1 MPGAKT
7 WPIPDRRLPGG
18 QRRVMKNQKVMM
30 LMLAT
35 VIVSAAGGV
44 TSVSAVQLKKL
55 QNDGKELA
63 ILDPR
68 EEGTYGSGHL
78 LHAVN
83 IPLSKL
89 ELNVDSL
96 VPRLSTRIVLADGGE
111 GTAERAAVRLQEL
124 GYTNVAVLKGGYRA
138 WKKAGYEI
146 FSGMSVPGKA
156 FGEWIAVHYNT
167 PQITAEDL
175 HRKIVNG
182 ENVLILDSRPA
193 NEYADMN
200 IPGSINVPGSELVY
214 RFPELGVKP
223 ETLVVVNCAGRTR
236 SIIGAQ
242 SLINAGVKNKVV
254 ALNGGTMAWQTS
266 GFELEHGSKRD
277 APKPSEQ
284 HFQQALEAAQKVADR
299 YGVKTID
306 AQTLATFKADKDRT
320 VYLID
325 LRTPEEY
332 RAGHRP
338 DSSYGWGVQLVQ
350 GMDKYAATRHARIVL
365 VDNYLVRALMTA
377 SWLVQADW
385 PETYVLADPFRGVE
399 LTSGDYKP
407 VSLGLSKQTLPA
419 IDAAKLREMLN
430 TNSATVVDAADSSS
444 YAKGHI
450 PGAWFVIRARL
461 GESINRM
468 PLSENL
474 VVTGNNATLA
484 ALTAQDLARLTGKSV
499 SVLAGGNAAWQKA
512 GLPMKSGMERPGTQ
526 VDDIFVQPFLWGQL
540 DPASAEF
547 RKAADDY
554 LAWELQ
560 LPAQLERAKE
570 TDFKL
575 VK

>member
-1 MPGAKT
+1 
-7 WPIPDRRLPGG
+7 
-18 QRRVMKNQKVMM
+18 MKNKKVVV

-35 VIVSAAGGV
+35 LTVSAADSF
-44 TSVSAVQLKKL
+44 TKVSAVQLKKL

-68 EEGTYGSGHL
+68 EEGTYGVGHL

-89 ELNVDSL
+89 ELNVDLL
-96 VPRLSTRIVLADGGE
+96 VPRRSTRIVLADGGE
-111 GTAERAAVRLQEL
+111 GTAERAAVRLKEL
-124 GYTNVAVLKGGYRA
+124 GYTNLAVLKGGYQA
-138 WKKAGYEI
+138 WNQAGYEI

-156 FGEWIAVHYNT
+156 FGEWIAVHYQT
-167 PQITAEDL
+167 PEITAEEL
-175 HRKIVNG
+175 HRKVTNG
-182 ENVLILDSRPA
+182 EDVLILDSRPA

-214 RFPELGVKP
+214 RFSELGVNP

-242 SLINAGVKNKVV
+242 SLINAGVKNRVV

-266 GFELEHGSKRD
+266 GFELEHGSKRH
-277 APKPSEQ
+277 APEPSQQ
-284 HFQQALEAAQKVADR
+284 HFRQALEAAQKVANR
-299 YGVKTID
+299 YGVTTIS
-306 AQTLATFKADKDRT
+306 AQTLVKFKADKDRT
-320 VYLID
+320 AYVID

-385 PETYVLADPFRGVE
+385 PETYVLGDPFQGVE
-399 LTSGDYKP
+399 LTTGDHKP
-407 VSLGLSKQTLPA
+407 AILGLSKQTPPA
-419 IDAAKLREMLN
+419 VEAAQLSEMLKVN
-430 TNSATVVDAADSSS
+430 RATVLDVADSPS
-444 YAKGHI
+444 YTKGHI
-450 PGAWFVIRARL
+450 PGAWFIIRARL
-461 GESINRM
+461 GESIKKM
-468 PLSENL
+468 PPSDNF
-474 VVTGNNATLA
+474 VVTGNEPSMA
-484 ALTAQDLARLTGKSV
+484 ALAAQDLAKLTGKSV
-499 SVLAGGNAAWQKA
+499 SVLAGGNAAWRQA
-512 GLPMKSGMERPGTQ
+512 GLPLKSGMERPGTR

-540 DPASAEF
+540 DPTSAEF
-547 RKAADDY
+547 RKAANDY

-560 LPAQLERAKE
+560 LPSQLERAKE

-575 VK
+575 GN

>member
-1 MPGAKT
+1 
-7 WPIPDRRLPGG
+7 
-18 QRRVMKNQKVMM
+18 MKGKKVVV
-30 LMLAT
+30 LTLAT
-35 VIVSAAGGV
+35 LTVAAADSF
-44 TSVSAVQLKKL
+44 TRVSAVQLKKL
-55 QNDGKELA
+55 QNDRKELA

-68 EEGTYGSGHL
+68 EEGTYGLGHL

-89 ELNVDSL
+89 ELNVDLL
-96 VPRLSTRIVLADGGE
+96 VPRRSTRIVLADGGE
-111 GTAERAAVRLQEL
+111 GTAERAAVRLKEL
-124 GYTNVAVLKGGYRA
+124 GYTNLAVLKGGYQA
-138 WKKAGYEI
+138 WKQAGYEI

-156 FGEWIAVHYNT
+156 FGEWIAVQYDT
-167 PQITAEDL
+167 PEITSEDL
-175 HRKIVNG
+175 HRKIANG
-182 ENVLILDSRPA
+182 EDVLILDSRPA
-193 NEYADMN
+193 NEYAEMN

-266 GFELEHGSKRD
+266 GFELEHGSRRQ
-277 APKPSEQ
+277 ASEPSGQNFRE
-284 HFQQALEAAQKVADR
+284 ALEAAQKVADR

-306 AQTLATFKADKDRT
+306 AQTLAKFKADKDRT
-320 VYLID
+320 VYVID

-350 GMDKYAATRHARIVL
+350 GMDKYAATRRARIVL

-399 LTSGDYKP
+399 LTTGDYKP
-407 VSLGLSKQTLPA
+407 VILGLSKQSAPPV
-419 IDAAKLREMLN
+419 DAPKLSEMLKM
-430 TNSATVVDAADSSS
+430 NSATVVDVADSSS

-461 GESINRM
+461 GESIERM
-468 PLSENL
+468 PLSQSL
-474 VVTGNNATLA
+474 VVTGNEPGMA
-484 ALTAQDLARLTGKSV
+484 ALAAQDLAKLTGKSV
-499 SVLAGGNAAWQKA
+499 SVLAGGNAAWRKA
-512 GLPMKSGMERPGTQ
+512 GHPVKSGMERPGTQ
-526 VDDIFVQPFLWGQL
+526 VDDIFLQPFLWGQL

-547 RKAADDY
+547 RKAANDY

-575 VK
+575 AGK

>member
-1 MPGAKT
+1 
-7 WPIPDRRLPGG
+7 
-18 QRRVMKNQKVMM
+18 MKYKKVLMV
-30 LMLAT
+30 MLAAVT
-35 VIVSAAGGV
+35 ASATGSFTRVSAGA
-44 TSVSAVQLKKL
+44 LKAL
-55 QNDGKELA
+55 ENDGRELA

-68 EEGTYGSGHL
+68 EEGAYGVAHL

-89 ELNVDSL
+89 ELNIDLL
-96 VPRLSTRIVLADGGE
+96 VPRRSTRIVLADGGE
-111 GTAERAAVRLQEL
+111 GTAERAAVKLREL
-124 GYTNVAVLKGGYRA
+124 GYTNLAVLDGGNPA
-138 WKKAGYEI
+138 WKQAGYEI

-156 FGEWIAVHYNT
+156 FGEWIALHYET
-167 PQITAEDL
+167 PEITADDL
-175 HRKIVNG
+175 HRKIADG
-182 ENVLILDSRPA
+182 EDVLILDSRPA

-266 GFELEHGSKRD
+266 GFELEHGSHRH
-277 APKPSEQ
+277 APEPSGQ
-284 HFQQALEAAQKVADR
+284 HLQQALETAQKVADR

-306 AQTLATFKADKDRT
+306 AQTLAKFKAEKDRT
-320 VYLID
+320 VYIID

-350 GMDKYAATRHARIVL
+350 GMDKYAATRHGRIVL

-399 LTSGDYKP
+399 LTRGDYKP
-407 VSLGLSKQTLPA
+407 AILGLGKPALPA
-419 IDAAKLREMLN
+419 VDAAKLDEMLKM
-430 TNSATVVDAADSSS
+430 NSTTVVDVAGSSS
-444 YAKGHI
+444 YMKGHI
-450 PGAWFVIRARL
+450 PGAWFVNRARL
-461 GESINRM
+461 EESIKKM
-468 PLSENL
+468 PPLANF
-474 VVTGNNATLA
+474 VVTGNETALA
-484 ALTAQDLARLTGKSV
+484 ALTAQDLAKLTNKPV
-499 SVLAGGNAAWQKA
+499 SVLDGGNAAWRKA
-512 GLPMKSGMERPGTQ
+512 GLPLKSGMEKAGTA

-540 DPASAEF
+540 DPASPEF

-560 LPAQLERAKE
+560 LPEQLNRARE

-575 VK
+575 PGK

>member
-1 MPGAKT
+1 MRDFT
-7 WPIPDRRLPGG
+7 R
-18 QRRVMKNQKVMM
+18 
-30 LMLAT
+30 
-35 VIVSAAGGV
+35 
-44 TSVSAVQLKKL
+44 VSAVALKAL
-55 QNDGKELA
+55 ENDGKELA

-68 EEGTYGSGHL
+68 EEGTYGLGHL

-89 ELNVDSL
+89 ELNIDLL
-96 VPRLSTRIVLADGGE
+96 VPRRSTRIVLADGGE
-111 GTAERAAVRLQEL
+111 GTAERAAARLKEL
-124 GYTNVAVLKGGYRA
+124 GYTNVAVLEGGYPA
-138 WKKAGYEI
+138 WKQAGYEI
-146 FSGMSVPGKA
+146 FGGMSVPGKA
-156 FGEWIAVHYNT
+156 FGEWIALHYET
-167 PQITAEDL
+167 PEITAADL
-175 HRKIVNG
+175 HRKISDG
-182 ENVLILDSRPA
+182 EDVLILDSRPA

-214 RFPELGVKP
+214 RFAELAVKP

-242 SLINAGVKNKVV
+242 SLINAGLKNKVV

-266 GFELEHGSKRD
+266 GFELEHGSKRH
-277 APKPSEQ
+277 APEPSGQ
-284 HFQQALEAAQKVADR
+284 HLQQALEAAQRVADR

-306 AQTLATFKADKDRT
+306 AQTLAKFKAEKERT

-350 GMDKYAATRHARIVL
+350 GMDKYAATRHGRIVL

-385 PETYVLADPFRGVE
+385 PETYVLADPFRGVD
-399 LTSGDYKP
+399 LTTGDYKP
-407 VSLGLSKQTLPA
+407 AILGLGKPA
-419 IDAAKLREMLN
+419 PRAVDAAKLSAMLKM
-430 TNSATVVDAADSSS
+430 NSTTVVDVAGSSS
-444 YAKGHI
+444 YIKGHI
-450 PGAWFVIRARL
+450 PGAWFISRARL
-461 GESINRM
+461 EESIKRM
-468 PLSENL
+468 QPSASF
-474 VVTGNNATLA
+474 VVTGNDTALA
-484 ALTAQDLARLTGKSV
+484 ALAAQDLAKLTGKPV
-499 SVLAGGNAAWQKA
+499 SVLDGGNAAWRKA
-512 GLPMKSGMERPGTQ
+512 GLPLKSGMEKAGTA

-540 DPASAEF
+540 DPASPEF
-547 RKAADDY
+547 RKAAEDY

-560 LPAQLERAKE
+560 LPEQLDRAKE

-575 VK
+575 PGK

>member
-1 MPGAKT
+1 MNNK
-7 WPIPDRRLPGG
+7 
-18 QRRVMKNQKVMM
+18 KVVV
-30 LMLAT
+30 LMLLTLT
-35 VIVSAAGGV
+35 VSTADSF
-44 TSVSAVQLKKL
+44 TRVSAVQLKKL

-68 EEGTYGSGHL
+68 EEGTYGQGHL

-89 ELNVDSL
+89 ELNVDLL
-96 VPRLSTRIVLADGGE
+96 VPRRSTRIVLADGGE
-111 GTAERAAVRLQEL
+111 GTAEHAAVKLKEL
-124 GYTNVAVLKGGYRA
+124 GYPNLAVLKGGYLA
-138 WKKAGYEI
+138 WKQAGYEI

-156 FGEWIAVHYNT
+156 FGEWIALHYRT
-167 PQITAEDL
+167 PQITPEDL
-175 HRKIVNG
+175 HRRIANG
-182 ENVLILDSRPA
+182 EDVLILDSRPA

-254 ALNGGTMAWQTS
+254 ALNGGTMSWQTS
-266 GFELEHGSKRD
+266 GFELEHGSNRH
-277 APKPSEQ
+277 APEPSGP
-284 HFQQALEAAQKVADR
+284 HFRQALEAAQKVADR

-306 AQTLATFKADKDRT
+306 PTTLAKFKADKNRT
-320 VYLID
+320 VYVID

-350 GMDKYAATRHARIVL
+350 GMDKYAATRRARIVL

-385 PETYVLADPFRGVE
+385 PETYVLKDPFRGVE
-399 LTSGDYKP
+399 LTTGSYKP
-407 VSLGLSKQTLPA
+407 AILGLSKQTPPVV
-419 IDAAKLREMLN
+419 DAVELSEMLK
-430 TNSATVVDAADSSS
+430 TNGATVVDVADSSS
-444 YAKGHI
+444 YLKGHI

-461 GESINRM
+461 GESIQKM
-468 PLSENL
+468 PASQSL
-474 VVTGNNATLA
+474 VVTGNETALT
-484 ALTAQDLARLTGKSV
+484 ALTAQDLAKLTGKSV
-499 SVLAGGNAAWQKA
+499 SVLAGGNAAWRKA
-512 GLPMKSGMERPGTQ
+512 GLPVRSGMERPGTQ
-526 VDDIFVQPFLWGQL
+526 VDDTFVQPFLWGQL

-547 RKAADDY
+547 RTAANDY

-560 LPAQLERAKE
+560 LPMQLEKAKE

-575 VK
+575 AGK